1 MTASDHA
8 HQSLTFSLAR
18 KGTSTDGKA
27 VTHTGFLHGMTAA
40 VSDETDDEGRGV
52 PGMKQSHEFRTR
64 ERATRTIGGERG
76 WLRPNFIAV
85 DRDETER
92 SHSTAPK
99 SGECQLKT

>member
-1 MTASDHA
+1 M
-8 HQSLTFSLAR
+8 
-18 KGTSTDGKA
+18 
-27 VTHTGFLHGMTAA
+27 GFLHGMTAA

-85 DRDETER
+85 DLDGTEDR
-92 SHSTAPK
+92 TQQPRNPGNVS
-99 SGECQLKT
+99 